1 VALFR
6 AGWHNSRKDYTQAP
20 EHREKDNTECNSGEP
35 GVSSEVCDSL
45 ATRKIA
51 MIGSDTWG

>member
-1 VALFR
+1 MLFR
-6 AGWHNSRKDYTQAP
+6 TSWNSLWKDYTQAL
-20 EHREKDNTECNSGEP
+20 EQREKDNAELNSGEP
-35 GVSSEVCDSL
+35 GVRPEVCDCL